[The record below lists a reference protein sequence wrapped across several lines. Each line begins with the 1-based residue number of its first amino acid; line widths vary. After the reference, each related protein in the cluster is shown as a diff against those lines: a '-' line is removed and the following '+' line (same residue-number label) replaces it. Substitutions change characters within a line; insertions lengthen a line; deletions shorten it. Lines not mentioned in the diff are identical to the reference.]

1 MNKNHFLC
9 VKRKKKERR
18 QQTASYEEI
27 SDLFSKH
34 QHVAATQNRRVKK
47 KNQHTEKNLHS
58 IFTTSHLAFYE
69 RWPFRYG
76 IHFASL
82 FHCLTLDKQLNRF
95 LVLILLD
102 FFSVT
107 HPLYNISIFFLFF
120 LYATLWQI
128 VNMHVMY
135 SPLRFYYEE
144 REGNCVF
151 FYIIIPSRFDPPS
164 AAREMGKD
172 LWADGGKKIKVAP
185 SGLFCMNF
193 RFFLI

>member
-1 MNKNHFLC
+1 MCK
-9 VKRKKKERR
+9 KKKERKKTTNSIIWR
-18 QQTASYEEI
+18 DFWPFSPSINMLLLPKTAE
-27 SDLFSKH
+27 L
-34 QHVAATQNRRVKK
+34 KK
-47 KNQHTEKNLHS
+47 KKIQHTEKNLHS

-95 LVLILLD
+95 LVLILLA

-107 HPLYNISIFFLFF
+107 HPLYNISIFFFFF

-144 REGNCVF
+144 REGNCVM
-151 FYIIIPSRFDPPS
+151 DN
-164 AAREMGKD
+164 MLLKG
-172 LWADGGKKIKVAP
+172 
-185 SGLFCMNF
+185 
-193 RFFLI
+193 